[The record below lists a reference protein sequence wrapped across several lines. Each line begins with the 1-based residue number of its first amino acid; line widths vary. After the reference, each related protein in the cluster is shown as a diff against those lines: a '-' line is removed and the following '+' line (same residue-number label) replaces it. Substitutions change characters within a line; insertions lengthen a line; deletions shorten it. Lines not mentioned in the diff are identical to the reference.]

1 MLSRHTVLPIGIL
14 QLCSSWFTPAYAQ
27 QTFFP
32 SAVPLA
38 VRSPTLNCWLDT
50 SSGTNPM
57 ATWPTFW
64 NHQHTLGWAGYIKVD
79 GLTWHWLGNPGPG
92 NASTWLATEVTPTRT
107 ILTVQA
113 GPMRLNVTFL
123 SPVEPSD
130 WTKQSFPFSYV
141 YVDGKATD
149 GKQHSIQLY
158 SDISG
163 EWVTNNLG
171 TAIQWNSLTSG
182 NTVYHQV
189 ASTAPSSVFDDVAED
204 SVAYHAIASAQPGL
218 VSVVGSDQQLRAQ
231 FSAAGEGFSLTSD
244 LPGQFGNVRGGNGKF
259 PVLAH
264 ALNLGVTDT
273 VPTIAWGVGV
283 VRDPITTFANNPR
296 RAYYWSQYP
305 NIGNAIDAFMSDFP
319 AARAR
324 ALALDQQ
331 ILQDAVAVSQN
342 YADLVSLGTRQAM
355 AGVEITVPLMQGGSL
370 NLSDVKAFMKDVGN
384 SKRVNPIETI
394 YAALPAFMYLN
405 ASITGTLL
413 EPLLEY
419 QSSSAYTNPYAAPD
433 LGLAYPAVP
442 GDSNNDAIYGV
453 ENSGDM
459 LILVLAHAQSS
470 GDGSLIGRYYSLL
483 KGWADYLST
492 NALLPG
498 EQTSADARDAGLGQ
512 SHGNVTNLALKGIIA
527 LQAMSEI
534 SQIMGQTADA
544 QKYHTFATSLV
555 QSWVDLTSASGQLQW
570 TYDDDSFGLMYNLL
584 ADKLLKLNVVPA
596 SVSGNYLL
604 VLSAAPPFGFPLS
617 SDSNTNTRSDWTLFS
632 AASAPDPSTRDLLIS
647 MVHKRATSNA
657 SLGIFPTLYN
667 VGTGQGPGA
676 GQSYSLS
683 VANQTVVVPTPAAG
697 APSTGASG
705 TSNPKKNTGAIIG
718 GIVAAISVVLV
729 LGGVAIFMRRRR
741 KSREWTDE
749 QRAPQPYQNPPNMG
763 EMFGGSSAAP
773 TSRTSDSVAVPPSRS
788 TNANAFAF
796 VSQKTALMAS
806 GQPGAPEPPA
816 SIPGSSHVPSS
827 SGGRSSASQEL
838 RSEMQRL
845 RQEVEH
851 LRATQGVPQEAPPG
865 YQ

>member
-1 MLSRHTVLPIGIL
+1 MLSRYTVLPIGIL
-14 QLCSSWFTPAYAQ
+14 QLCSSWFTPAHAH

-57 ATWPTFW
+57 TTWPTFW
-64 NHQHTLGWAGYIKVD
+64 NRQHMLAWAGYIKVD

-130 WTKQSFPFSYV
+130 WTRQSFPFSYV

-171 TAIQWNSLTSG
+171 TAIQWNSVTSG

-231 FSAAGEGFSLTSD
+231 FSAAGEGLSLTSD
-244 LPGQFGNVRGGNGKF
+244 LPGQFGNVRGGDGKF

-331 ILQDAVAVSQN
+331 ILQDAAAVSQN

-405 ASITGTLL
+405 ASITGALL

-492 NALLPG
+492 NALVPG
-498 EQTSADARDAGLGQ
+498 EQSSADARDAGLGQ

-555 QSWVDLTSASGQLQW
+555 QSWVDLTSASGQLKW
-570 TYDDDSFGLMYNLL
+570 TYDDESFGLMYNLL
-584 ADKLLKLNVVPA
+584 ADKLLKLNIVPA
-596 SVSGNYLL
+596 SQKVHFGQQLKQYLTGG
-604 VLSAAPPFGFPLS
+604 AAPPFGFPLS
-617 SDSNTNTRSDWTLFS
+617 SDSNSNTRSDWTLFS

-657 SLGIFPTLYN
+657 SIGIFPTLYN
-667 VGTGQGPGA
+667 VGTGQGLGA
-676 GQSYSLS
+676 GVPNGYGSPAQGAMFS
-683 VANQTVVVPTPAAG
+683 VLALNVTNQTVVVPTPAAG
-697 APSTGASG
+697 APSAGTSG
-705 TSNPKKNTGAIIG
+705 STSNPKKNTGGIIG
-718 GIVAAISVVLV
+718 GIVAAIAVVL
-729 LGGVAIFMRRRR
+729 LLAGVMIYLCRRRR
-741 KSREWTDE
+741 RQNSNDELWAAHPYKTAAEVAASPASFPPPANGLPVKSRLRPISPPESSSQLPSNNGRRSGVSAVVEEMRSEMRRLRQLMEEMRTTLGVS
-749 QRAPQPYQNPPNMG
+749 QRAP
-763 EMFGGSSAAP
+763 
-773 TSRTSDSVAVPPSRS
+773 PSYRD
-788 TNANAFAF
+788 
-796 VSQKTALMAS
+796 
-806 GQPGAPEPPA
+806 
-816 SIPGSSHVPSS
+816 
-827 SGGRSSASQEL
+827 
-838 RSEMQRL
+838 
-845 RQEVEH
+845 
-851 LRATQGVPQEAPPG
+851 
-865 YQ
+865 

>member
-1 MLSRHTVLPIGIL
+1 MLSRHTLLPIGIL

-57 ATWPTFW
+57 TTWPTFW
-64 NHQHTLGWAGYIKVD
+64 NRQHTLAWTGYIKVD
-79 GLTWHWLGNPGPG
+79 GLTWHWLGNPVPG
-92 NASTWLATEVTPTRT
+92 NASTWLTTEVTPTRT

-123 SPVEPSD
+123 SPVETSD
-130 WTKQSFPFSYV
+130 WTRQSFPFSYV

-171 TAIQWNSLTSG
+171 TAIQWNSVTSG

-204 SVAYHAIASAQPGL
+204 SVAYHAVASAQPGL

-244 LPGQFGNVRGGNGKF
+244 LPGQFGNVRGGDGKF

-264 ALNLGVTDT
+264 ALNLGVTHT
-273 VPTIAWGVGV
+273 VPTIAWAVGV

-319 AARAR
+319 AARTR

-331 ILQDAVAVSQN
+331 ILQDAAAVSQN

-355 AGVEITVPLMQGGSL
+355 AGGGSL

-394 YAALPAFMYLN
+394 FAALPAFMYLN
-405 ASITGTLL
+405 ASITGVLL

-433 LGLAYPAVP
+433 LGLAYPAAP
-442 GDSNNDAIYGV
+442 GVSNNDAIYGV

-483 KGWADYLST
+483 KGWADYLGT
-492 NALLPG
+492 NALVPG

-544 QKYHTFATSLV
+544 QKYHTFTTSLV
-555 QSWVDLTSASGQLQW
+555 QSWVDLTASGQLQW
-570 TYDDDSFGLMYNLL
+570 TYGDDSFGLMYNLL

-596 SVSGNYLL
+596 LQKVRFGQHLKQYLTGG
-604 VLSAAPPFGFPLS
+604 AAPPFGFPLS
-617 SDSNTNTRSDWTLFS
+617 SDSNSNTRSDWTLFS
-632 AASAPDPSTRDLLIS
+632 AASAPDPPTRDLLIS

-657 SLGIFPTLYN
+657 SIGIFPTLYN

-676 GQSYSLS
+676 GVPNGYGSPAQGAMFSVLALN
-683 VANQTVVVPTPAAG
+683 VANQTVVVPTPAGG
-697 APSTGASG
+697 APSVG
-705 TSNPKKNTGAIIG
+705 TSGSTSNHKKNTGAIVG
-718 GIVAAISVVLV
+718 GIIAAIAVVL
-729 LGGVAIFMRRRR
+729 LIGGVAIFLRSRRR
-741 KSREWTDE
+741 SREWTDE
-749 QRAPQPYQNPPNMG
+749 QL
-763 EMFGGSSAAP
+763 
-773 TSRTSDSVAVPPSRS
+773 AVPPSRS

-806 GQPGAPEPPA
+806 RRPGAPEPPA

-827 SGGRSSASQEL
+827 SGGRSQRVPGAVFRDAASSA
-838 RSEMQRL
+838 RGGAPARD
-845 RQEVEH
+845 
-851 LRATQGVPQEAPPG
+851 AGVAQEAPPG